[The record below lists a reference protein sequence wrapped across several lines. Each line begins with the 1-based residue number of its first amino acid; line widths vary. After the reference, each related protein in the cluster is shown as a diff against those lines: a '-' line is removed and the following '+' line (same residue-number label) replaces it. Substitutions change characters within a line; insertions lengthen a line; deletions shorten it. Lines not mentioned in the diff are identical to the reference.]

1 MNTNELSTA
10 DLQAMTLT
18 AATEL
23 ASRWLSERDDRGDG
37 IRPHLLAGAGVEV
50 LVQLAPTPAIGLRL
64 VDSDGSYVALRSFVV
79 RPVDSTS
86 SNG

>member
-1 MNTNELSTA
+1 MNDAQKLTTA

-23 ASRWLSERDDRGDG
+23 ASRWMAERSDQGEALKA
-37 IRPHLLAGAGVEV
+37 HLISGAGIEV

-64 VDSDGSYVALRSFVV
+64 VDSDGSYVALRSFV
-79 RPVDSTS
+79 PA
-86 SNG
+86 